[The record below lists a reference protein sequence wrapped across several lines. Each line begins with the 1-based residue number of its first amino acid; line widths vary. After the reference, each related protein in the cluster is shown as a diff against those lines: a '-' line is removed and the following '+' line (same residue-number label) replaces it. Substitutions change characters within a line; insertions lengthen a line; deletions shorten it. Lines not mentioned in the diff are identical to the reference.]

1 MTSRPTD
8 EPRTVTVGVV
18 VGGVVGWDNGAIPT
32 VVATSTCCWKTHTSP
47 VIKLGWKPNLQYT
60 ATYIFLMIQLQ
71 LTKKRSFRLL
81 VRLSPLKSPWLTEKI
96 QTAEHL
102 SCLSIYWSRS
112 TSPKIKFLQCKSA
125 LFSIHS
131 PSLYGQ
137 TVQGPMQ
144 TTVGT
149 TLKSTHLPSRS
160 TSPTHPEVAMCSWW
174 DVTVEELTN
183 SLELSPAPVH
193 TTIRSTPPTAFSNL
207 QGCPFSM
214 DIN

>member
-160 TSPTHPEVAMCSWW
+160 TFPYSSGGGHVQLMGRYSWG
-174 DVTVEELTN
+174 TNQLTGTLPSTSSYHHQVN
-183 SLELSPAPVH
+183 SSHCL
-193 TTIRSTPPTAFSNL
+193 L
-207 QGCPFSM
+207 QLTGVPLL
-214 DIN
+214 NGH